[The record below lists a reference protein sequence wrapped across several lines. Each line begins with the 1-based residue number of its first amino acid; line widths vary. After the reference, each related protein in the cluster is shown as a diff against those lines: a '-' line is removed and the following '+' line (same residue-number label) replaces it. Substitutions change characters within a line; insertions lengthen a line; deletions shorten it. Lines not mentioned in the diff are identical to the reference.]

1 MNMENSLHTD
11 PSSPQSRREFLKV
24 SGGAVAGAV
33 LANALPVSSRAAEK
47 KPIKVALI
55 GCGGRGTGAMRD
67 CLEAAKVL
75 NAGVRLTMMAD
86 VFEDRLARSREA
98 LKKEMNVEAPS
109 AGCVLGFDAYKK
121 VMESDVDLVLL
132 TTPINF
138 RPVHFG
144 AAVAAGKHVFMEKP
158 VAVDP
163 VGCRKV
169 IESGETAKQKKLSVV
184 AGTQRRHEKG
194 YLGVAK
200 ALQDGALGQ
209 LLGGTIHFCLA
220 GGGIGKKPA
229 NRADWEWMIRAWGGW
244 CEMCGDHIVEQH
256 VHSIDVMNWFLGTH
270 PVNCT
275 SFGYRTRRTG
285 GNMYDFFSTDYEF
298 PNGAHIHS
306 MCRQVTGCWD
316 RIGQFFRGE
325 KGIVDIT
332 GLVAADRVFL
342 GSADRTSRFT
352 LPKLEGNKNSYIQE
366 HVDLLDSILQ
376 GKALNEARTIAESSL
391 TAIMG
396 RISAYTGKMIT
407 WDEMLE
413 SDFAC
418 RPSSADF
425 EAGTVKMPAEEAP
438 VPGGRS
444 LG

>member
-1 MNMENSLHTD
+1 
-11 PSSPQSRREFLKV
+11 
-24 SGGAVAGAV
+24 
-33 LANALPVSSRAAEK
+33 
-47 KPIKVALI
+47 
-55 GCGGRGTGAMRD
+55 
-67 CLEAAKVL
+67 
-75 NAGVRLTMMAD
+75 
-86 VFEDRLARSREA
+86 
-98 LKKEMNVEAPS
+98 
-109 AGCVLGFDAYKK
+109 
-121 VMESDVDLVLL
+121 
-132 TTPINF
+132 
-138 RPVHFG
+138 
-144 AAVAAGKHVFMEKP
+144 
-158 VAVDP
+158 
-163 VGCRKV
+163 
-169 IESGETAKQKKLSVV
+169 
-184 AGTQRRHEKG
+184 
-194 YLGVAK
+194 
-200 ALQDGALGQ
+200 
-209 LLGGTIHFCLA
+209 
-220 GGGIGKKPA
+220 
-229 NRADWEWMIRAWGGW
+229 MIRAWGGW

-298 PNGAHIHS
+298 PNGVHIHS

-342 GSADRTSRFT
+342 GRGDRTTRFT

-366 HVDLLDSILQ
+366 HVDLLDSVIQ
-376 GKALNEARTIAESSL
+376 GKALNEAGTIAESTL

-396 RISAYTGKMIT
+396 RISAYTGKMVT

-418 RPSSADF
+418 RPSAADF
-425 EAGTVKMPAEEAP
+425 EAGTVTMPPEEAP